1 MFHFNQRAFM
11 GVFAIIIA
19 LTGCGERQMN
29 AAFAPS
35 GDFAL
40 AAAEADFAKGL
51 TGTGVTHLLQAEDT
65 ADSTYIYLAD
75 VPNGRTKTFSLR
87 TYSDP
92 IGVTFDRSGATAYVA
107 VDNQFLIIDVAT
119 RKILKRISIGG
130 CSAEIAVTP
139 DDKTALVP
147 CGNSLLLISL
157 SGDKVRSEISL
168 SGLSYPTG
176 IAVDSSGK
184 TAYVVGN
191 SGMAIVDVP
200 KARQTGTVALP
211 GGACWS
217 GEITGVA
224 LVEQLHRAYAATCD
238 QSGDEPL
245 IAVIDT
251 RSNKLLDSINVGTS
265 RQWPIDVVASSTRP
279 FVYVSVQASDG
290 VHGQLVAI
298 DTRTSKVSM
307 SEILSWAPVALAM
320 SPNGTAVFA
329 TTWEGTIW
337 FHTDAK
343 GFKKKMQGP
352 ICCSAADNGFGH
364 FAD

>member
-1 MFHFNQRAFM
+1 MS
-11 GVFAIIIA
+11 
-19 LTGCGERQMN
+19 

-40 AAAEADFAKGL
+40 ATGGAESAKGL
-51 TGTGVTHLLQAEDT
+51 TGTGVTHLLQADDT

-75 VPNGRTKTFSLR
+75 VSNGSKKTFSLR
-87 TYSDP
+87 TYTDP

-107 VDNQFLIIDVAT
+107 DANEFVTIDVAT
-119 RKILKRISIGG
+119 RKIQSRLSIDG
-130 CSAEIAVTP
+130 CSSEIAVTP

-157 SGDKVRSEISL
+157 SEDKVRSEVSL

-176 IAVDSSGK
+176 IAVDSTGE

-191 SGMAIVDVP
+191 SGMAIVDIP

-211 GGACWS
+211 GGTCWG

-238 QSGDEPL
+238 QAGDEPV
-245 IAVIDT
+245 IAAVDT
-251 RSNKLLDSINVGTS
+251 QSNKVLNTIDVGTAK
-265 RQWPIDVVASSTRP
+265 QWPIDVVASSKQP
-279 FVYVSVQASDG
+279 FVYVSVQDSDG
-290 VHGQLVAI
+290 VHGQIVAI
-298 DTRTSKVSM
+298 DTRASKVAM
-307 SEILSWAPVALAM
+307 SETLSWAPTALAM
-320 SPNGTAVFA
+320 SPNGKAVFA

-337 FHTDAK
+337 FSTDAN
-343 GFKKKMQGP
+343 GFKKKVQGP

-364 FAD
+364 FAQ